1 MSDFFFR
8 MKEKD
13 PTIIRKEHP
22 PPQKKITI
30 QLFTLFV
37 VNKQNTKSHFS

>member
-13 PTIIRKEHP
+13 PTIIRKEQTP
-22 PPQKKITI
+22 PPKKKS
-30 QLFTLFV
+30 LFNFLLYLL
-37 VNKQNTKSHFS
+37 